1 MLAGVAWFYMGGVYS
16 AMWVLYVTALGGSP
30 LVAGVS
36 VSIYSLPV
44 VLFSGAAG
52 RLGDRFGVRKVVLV
66 TVLFGGLFAV
76 AYGFTRSIPLV
87 MALGFL
93 EAVCTLGGMPAVYA
107 EVSRV
112 VPASMQ
118 GRAQGLFGS
127 LTVGVEALGSLGG
140 GFLFARW
147 ITLPFLSIA
156 LVCLIGL
163 ASVPFLGRGAARAA
177 PEPELET
184 C

>member
-1 MLAGVAWFYMGGVYS
+1 M
-16 AMWVLYVTALGGSP
+16 
-30 LVAGVS
+30 
-36 VSIYSLPV
+36 
-44 VLFSGAAG
+44 
-52 RLGDRFGVRKVVLV
+52 

-76 AYGFTRSIPLV
+76 AYGFTRNIPLV
-87 MALGFL
+87 MVLGFL

-118 GRAQGLFGS
+118 GRAQGLFGTV
-127 LTVGVEALGSLGG
+127 TVGVEALGSLGG

-156 LVCLIGL
+156 LVCLVAL
-163 ASVPFLGRGAARAA
+163 ASVPFLGRSVAQ
-177 PEPELET
+177 PTSEPELEP

>member
-1 MLAGVAWFYMGGVYS
+1 
-16 AMWVLYVTALGGSP
+16 
-30 LVAGVS
+30 
-36 VSIYSLPV
+36 
-44 VLFSGAAG
+44 
-52 RLGDRFGVRKVVLV
+52 
-66 TVLFGGLFAV
+66 
-76 AYGFTRSIPLV
+76 

>member
-1 MLAGVAWFYMGGVYS
+1 
-16 AMWVLYVTALGGSP
+16 
-30 LVAGVS
+30 
-36 VSIYSLPV
+36 
-44 VLFSGAAG
+44 
-52 RLGDRFGVRKVVLV
+52 
-66 TVLFGGLFAV
+66 
-76 AYGFTRSIPLV
+76 
-87 MALGFL
+87 
-93 EAVCTLGGMPAVYA
+93 MPAVYA

-147 ITLPFLSIA
+147 IALPFLSIA
-156 LVCLIGL
+156 LVCLLAL
-163 ASVPFLGRGAARAA
+163 ASVPFLGRGRPQSALG
-177 PEPELET
+177 PELET